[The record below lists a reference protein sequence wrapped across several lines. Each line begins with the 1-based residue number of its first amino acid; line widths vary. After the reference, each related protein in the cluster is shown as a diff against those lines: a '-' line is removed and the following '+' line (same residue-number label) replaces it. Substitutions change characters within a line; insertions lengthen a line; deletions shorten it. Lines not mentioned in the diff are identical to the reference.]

1 MVIDV
6 SGVTFVVDQHG
17 RKKAVLIDLE
27 KHGDLWED
35 FYDALVVKSRQKD
48 PRETLESVEKRL
60 AKRQRG

>member
-1 MVIDV
+1 M
-6 SGVTFVVDQHG
+6 SGVTFVVDQQG

-48 PRETLESVEKRL
+48 PRETLASVEKRL
-60 AKRQRG
+60 SKRHRG